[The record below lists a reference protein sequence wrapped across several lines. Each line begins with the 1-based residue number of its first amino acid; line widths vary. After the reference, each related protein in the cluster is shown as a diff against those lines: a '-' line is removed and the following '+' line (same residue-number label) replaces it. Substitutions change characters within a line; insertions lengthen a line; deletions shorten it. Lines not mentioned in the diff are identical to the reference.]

1 MANQGINTALLSYMQ
16 ERANQVVT
24 IDQMTNH
31 FKDRLDRRQILSNMA
46 NLLQT
51 PVGKQIERLQTGMW
65 RFSDKNDVKPDTESR
80 QIFELLRTLN
90 DGLLLIGEDGEL
102 YRAKRIRL

>member
-1 MANQGINTALLSYMQ
+1 MANQGINTALFDYMQ

-24 IDQMTNH
+24 IDQMVNH
-31 FKDRLDRRQILSNMA
+31 FKSRLDRNQIMSNMA
-46 NLLQT
+46 NLLKT

-65 RFSDKNDVKPDTESR
+65 RYTVETDKQPETASR
-80 QIFELLRTLN
+80 QIFELLRPLN

-102 YRAKRIRL
+102 YRAKRIKL